1 MRRFVVLTTPRTGST
16 HLAALL
22 DSHPS
27 IRCYPA
33 LFAKVVDVR
42 KWVSGIGDE
51 YADPEFRFRQALRFL
66 DTTEALTIDAAAV
79 GWKLMISQDWRY
91 ELLSRL
97 VAERSYQVIF
107 LYRENLLAKFSS
119 QMLAQKTGQGWAEQ
133 GHRIIRETLHFEP
146 EEFSGYIE
154 RVTRQY
160 DRARK
165 AMKRLGCRFLE
176 VEYRDLADD
185 RTHKRL
191 TEFLGFP
198 YCELTSPNLKRNK
211 SRVTERFDNPDEV
224 RRFLELRNLSMWA
237 EEH

>member
-119 QMLAQKTGQGWAEQ
+119 QMSQKSSAAISKG
-133 GHRIIRETLHFEP
+133 
-146 EEFSGYIE
+146 
-154 RVTRQY
+154 
-160 DRARK
+160 
-165 AMKRLGCRFLE
+165 
-176 VEYRDLADD
+176 
-185 RTHKRL
+185 
-191 TEFLGFP
+191 
-198 YCELTSPNLKRNK
+198 
-211 SRVTERFDNPDEV
+211 
-224 RRFLELRNLSMWA
+224 
-237 EEH
+237 